1 MSSPLTVWHVVSKVE
16 MFVIYQN
23 YSMLVNLGYFYIFS
37 FLMTFDN
44 LFATIRVTPVLNS
57 IELKF
62 NSFFSF
68 HVFNLAFIPGSKLQ
82 GEIFLGKLLSG
93 SNSVSIIRKAIVFHL
108 SLDREW
114 SICLFYYNTVNFV
127 LTVSSSL
134 NLKLP
139 QLNGSQLHTGLE
151 SPGSFKK
158 KKSKDADLTGLRC
171 DLGSGILKAP

>member
-1 MSSPLTVWHVVSKVE
+1 MLFQKLKCLWFTKITVC
-16 MFVIYQN
+16 
-23 YSMLVNLGYFYIFS
+23 LVNLGYFYIFS
-37 FLMTFDN
+37 FLMIFDN

-57 IELKF
+57 IDLKL
-62 NSFFSF
+62 NSFFFFF

-108 SLDREW
+108 SFDREW
-114 SICLFYYNTVNFV
+114 LICLFCYNTVDFV

-158 KKSKDADLTGLRC
+158 KENAKML
-171 DLGSGILKAP
+171 I